1 MGSIPGWGTSPG
13 EGNGKF
19 LLVGRIYLLINVL
32 CVCVCVCACVY
43 IYVCVYV
50 YVYMCVCDPP
60 CEGTREEVSK

>member
-32 CVCVCVCACVY
+32 CVCVCVC
-43 IYVCVYV
+43 VCVCAESLSRV
-50 YVYMCVCDPP
+50 RLS
-60 CEGTREEVSK
+60 GTPWTVAH

>member
-32 CVCVCVCACVY
+32 CVCVCVC
-43 IYVCVYV
+43 VCVSV
-50 YVYMCVCDPP
+50 LSHSV
-60 CEGTREEVSK
+60 VSDSLGPHGL